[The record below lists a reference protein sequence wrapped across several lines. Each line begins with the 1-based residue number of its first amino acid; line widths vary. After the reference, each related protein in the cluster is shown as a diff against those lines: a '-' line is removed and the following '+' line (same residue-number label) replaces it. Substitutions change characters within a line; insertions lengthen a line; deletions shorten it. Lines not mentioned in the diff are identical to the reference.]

1 MDLRARRLSRKLAT
15 APKPLFVAYAMA
27 AAFAT
32 YFCMYAFRKP
42 FAAARFDGEQFLGG
56 EIALKTAFV
65 ISQILGY
72 TVSKYIGIKVCP
84 EVRPGRRAAMLVC
97 LILAAEAALVLF
109 AILPRDLKVVAI
121 FCNGLPLGM
130 VWGLVVWYLEGRL
143 TSELLLA
150 GLACSYI
157 VSSGAVKDVGRYLMA
172 QHGVSEAAMPM
183 VTGLVF
189 LPPFLV
195 SVWLLSH
202 VPPAGAADHAART
215 RRTTMDRASR
225 LAFLRAL
232 FTGLVLLLG
241 ARLLTTA
248 FRDFRDNYGVELFES
263 LGYRGDPALF
273 TRTEVPVALGVMTAL
288 ALLNLIRNNRAG
300 VVGAHLLMAAGL
312 ALMALATL
320 LLDVG
325 LVNGLGWMILV
336 GLGSYMAYVP
346 HDSVVFDRIIAST
359 RVAGTAVFAIYLA
372 DAIGYTGSIGLPL
385 VKDLLFPAWDRLRF
399 FRAFTYVVSLGG
411 IGMVVASCVYFYR
424 KHREPACAG
433 NPKSEYRNPKQYQ
446 NPNDQNA
453 NPQVGQFRILDFVL
467 RICFGFRASDF
478 GFPGGAVIGDDPI
491 AFVMRL
497 FKQRGDAAYIGEPV
511 SQTEHALQTAWAAE
525 QAGAS
530 GDLVCAALL
539 HDLGHLLHDLPE
551 DCAQAGIDDAHEE
564 RGARWLRQ
572 HFGAAVAE
580 PVRLHVAAKRYLC
593 GTDPAYRDWLSE
605 ASLCSLQLQG
615 GPFTPDEAARFRMNS
630 HADAALALRRLDEA
644 AKVPGLATPDLEHF
658 RPYLEAAR
666 AARREQDSPGDS

>member
-1 MDLRARRLSRKLAT
+1 MDLCAQWLRNKLAT
-15 APKPLFVAYAMA
+15 APKPVFIAYAIA

-65 ISQILGY
+65 VSQILGY
-72 TVSKYIGIKVCP
+72 TVSKYIGVKVCP
-84 EVRPGRRAAMLVC
+84 EVRPGRRAGMLVL

-130 VWGLVVWYLEGRL
+130 VWGLVVCYLEGRL

-157 VSSGAVKDVGRYLMA
+157 VSSGAVKDVGRYLMTA
-172 QHGVSEAAMPM
+172 HGVREAAMPM
-183 VTGLVF
+183 LTGVLF

-195 SVWLLSH
+195 SVWLLNHLPS
-202 VPPAGAADHAART
+202 PSAADHAARVE
-215 RRTTMDRASR
+215 RTTMDRSSR

-232 FTGLVLLLG
+232 LAGLVLLFG

-248 FRDFRDNYGVELFES
+248 FRDFRDNYGVELFEA
-263 LGYRGDPALF
+263 LGYHGDPALF

-288 ALLNLIRNNRAG
+288 ALLNLIRSNRAG
-300 VVGAHLLMAAGL
+300 VVAAHVLMASGL
-312 ALMALATL
+312 ALMALSTV

-325 LVNGLGWMILV
+325 VLNGVGWMILV

-359 RVAGTAVFAIYLA
+359 RVGGTAVFAIYLA

-385 VKDLLFPAWDRLRF
+385 LKDLLFPQVDRLAF

-411 IGMVVASCVYFYR
+411 TGTLVASGVYFYR
-424 KHREPACAG
+424 RHRQPAEGAMAG
-433 NPKSEYRNPKQYQ
+433 EDP
-446 NPNDQNA
+446 
-453 NPQVGQFRILDFVL
+453 IDFVL
-467 RICFGFRASDF
+467 R
-478 GFPGGAVIGDDPI
+478 
-491 AFVMRL
+491 L
-497 FKQRGDAAYIGEPV
+497 FKERGDAAYLGEPV

-525 QAGAS
+525 QAGA
-530 GDLVCAALL
+530 GGALVAAALL
-539 HDLGHLLHDLPE
+539 HDVGHLLHDLPE
-551 DCAQAGIDDAHEE
+551 DCALAGIDDAHEE
-564 RGARWLRQ
+564 RGARWLAE
-572 HFGAAVAE
+572 HFGPEVAE
-580 PVRLHVAAKRYLC
+580 PVRLHVAAKRFLC
-593 GTDPAYRDWLSE
+593 ATDPTYAARLSE
-605 ASLCSLQLQG
+605 ASRRSLRLQG
-615 GPFTPDEAARFRMNS
+615 GPFTPDEAAHFRARR
-630 HADAALALRRLDEA
+630 HAEAAVVLRRLDEQ
-644 AKVPGLATPDLEHF
+644 AKVPGLRTPDLEHF

-666 AARREQDSPGDS
+666 AAQRNQDSPGDL